1 MAEVQ
6 EPESEAGA
14 RAQADGHED
23 LYPRSVEWLV
33 RDELLP
39 VFPAIW
45 VVGPRG
51 CGKSTSMSRFA
62 DAVLDLSEPGPRL
75 AAQEDPDGALPDIDG
90 TLLVDEWQEAPEI
103 LGAIKRAVDAD
114 RQSRPG
120 RFIVTG
126 SVRAAQQAATWPGTG
141 RLIRVRMHGLTRA
154 EMERVERY
162 NPVDALFK
170 LDQVQFASS
179 PWRRNDYLEAIAAG
193 RFPVAVDLGTRNRR
207 RWFRAYVEQLIDR
220 DAQQIS
226 HHSPR
231 AAKLRPV
238 LESCAA
244 RTGQELNKQATARD
258 AEVDFRTAD
267 GYLSLLEDL
276 CIVSRLPAWHAKRLQ
291 RLTRSPKLVMTDPG
305 MAAHLLNTDA
315 ASLGTDPMLIGQMFE
330 TFAATELLAH
340 IETATEET
348 RMFHVRDRD
357 GKEVDIVLES
367 RGKIVGI
374 EVKSSSVVGR
384 DDAKGLMWLRDRL
397 GDAFTAGVVLSSGSI
412 PFQIDD
418 RVWALPLS
426 ALWSAPVSP

>member
-1 MAEVQ
+1 MTESP
-6 EPESEAGA
+6 EPEIGADA
-14 RAQADGHED
+14 RAQADDHEG

-39 VFPAIW
+39 AFPALW

-62 DAVLDLSEPGPRL
+62 HAVLDLSEPGTRL
-75 AAQEDPDGALPDIDG
+75 AAREDPDGALSDTGG

-114 RQSRPG
+114 RSSRPG

-126 SVRAAQQAATWPGTG
+126 SVRAATQAATWPGTG
-141 RLIRVRMHGLTRA
+141 RLIRVRMHGLSWA

-162 NPVDALFK
+162 NPIDALFN

-179 PWRRNDYLEAIAAG
+179 EWRRNDYLEAIVAG
-193 RFPVAVDLGTRNRR
+193 RFPVAVDLSAPNRH

-220 DAQQIS
+220 DAQQVS
-226 HHSPR
+226 PHTPR
-231 AAKLRPV
+231 AGKLRPV

-244 RTGQELNKQATARD
+244 RTGQQLNKQATARD
-258 AEVDFRTAD
+258 AGVDFRTAD
-267 GYLSLLEDL
+267 AYLGLLEDL
-276 CIVSRLPAWHAKRLQ
+276 CIISRLPAWHEKRLQ
-291 RLTRSPKLVMTDPG
+291 RLTRSPKIVLTDPG
-305 MAAHLLNTDA
+305 MAAYLLNTDA
-315 ASLGTDPMLIGQMFE
+315 ASLGRDPMLIGQMFE

-340 IETATEET
+340 IETAAEET
-348 RMFHVRDRD
+348 RMFHARDRD
-357 GKEVDIVLES
+357 GKEVDLVLES
-367 RGKIVGI
+367 RGNVVGV

-384 DDAKGLMWLRDRL
+384 DDARGLMWLRDRL
-397 GDAFTAGVVLSSGSI
+397 GDEFAGGVVLSSGRI

-426 ALWSAPVSP
+426 SLWHAPVSP